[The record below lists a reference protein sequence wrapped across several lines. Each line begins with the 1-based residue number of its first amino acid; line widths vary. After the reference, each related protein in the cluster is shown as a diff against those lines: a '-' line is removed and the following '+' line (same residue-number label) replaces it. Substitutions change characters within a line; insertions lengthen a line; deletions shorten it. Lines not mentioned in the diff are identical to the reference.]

1 MKDTINDAYI
11 SNLSMYLHLL
21 SNNEIIEEINKLK
34 AYFNTKKIDGY
45 INKKEKRLFKKA
57 IYTLNQ
63 KQDAKQAKKCDIV
76 MVSLISIYL

>member
-11 SNLSMYLHLL
+11 ANLSIYLHLL

-45 INKKEKRLFKKA
+45 INKKEKRLF
-57 IYTLNQ
+57 
-63 KQDAKQAKKCDIV
+63 
-76 MVSLISIYL
+76 